1 MKTEYDKLYNWF
13 QDRPHFPFPE
23 NLISYAK
30 FTAFNDSY
38 KGDKSDTR
46 AYNLAL
52 CFNADAYKQLNEI
65 KLH

>member
-23 NLISYAK
+23 NLLTLQK
-30 FTAFNDSY
+30 FEEFNRNW

-52 CFNADAYKQLNEI
+52 CYNADAYKQLNEI
-65 KLH
+65 K